1 MGSLLRVRVL
11 LRVAF
16 WGLLSA
22 AAVAAARRSNDIA
35 GASAVVRENVVDF
48 LNRRV
53 AVPTVSIINDVILN
67 KRVSVTDKAALTD
80 AKRSLT
86 AMLRCVMGAGGC
98 V

>member
-1 MGSLLRVRVL
+1 M
-11 LRVAF
+11 
-16 WGLLSA
+16 
-22 AAVAAARRSNDIA
+22 AAARRSSDIA
-35 GASAVVRENVVDF
+35 GASALVRENVVDF

-86 AMLRCVMGAGGC
+86 AMLRWVLCVMCALCC
-98 V
+98 VLCAVCCVLCAVCCI